1 MTHVTSVVRGYSL
14 HCRWRPPEVTR
25 ERQSELGYC
34 RGRTC
39 GRVYAAF
46 LKRADVLSM
55 SPLMVLI

>member
-14 HCRWRPPEVTR
+14 R
-25 ERQSELGYC
+25 ERQSELGSC

-55 SPLMVLI
+55 SI